1 MLGIVELPVLWVYR
15 SSHVSPANVLKV
27 GKTQVRCTDIS
38 SGLLA
43 TRQSGACDITW
54 ASTGIDKFLHFMAKV
69 LADDTTKTDT
79 VALSDGYT
87 RLEAGEEGKAKS
99 KDERYAAGSA
109 SNASSSV
116 QAGHHSHGG
125 AGQNP

>member
-15 SSHVSPANVLKV
+15 SSHISPSTCSKLARLKSDALTSPLDFLPPGRV
-27 GKTQVRCTDIS
+27 ARVIS
-38 SGLLA
+38 LGLLL
-43 TRQSGACDITW
+43 
-54 ASTGIDKFLHFMAKV
+54 GIDKFLHFMAKV
-69 LADDTTKTDT
+69 LADDRTKTDT
-79 VALSDGYT
+79 VALSDEYT

-109 SNASSSV
+109 SNASSPV
-116 QAGHHSHGG
+116 QSGHHSHGV